1 MLYLQFTVV
10 KWTEKKS
17 LCIMGSAEAAAH
29 NTQSLQ
35 YLIRIP
41 TIRLNMEENG
51 GNINTGVKKT
61 QHLSN

>member
-1 MLYLQFTVV
+1 
-10 KWTEKKS
+10 
-17 LCIMGSAEAAAH
+17 MGSAEAAAH

-41 TIRLNMEENG
+41 IIWLNMEENG
-51 GNINTGVKKT
+51 GNINTEVKKT